1 MLCILIRRGKDTLF
15 FLFLR
20 PFNKMVE
27 KVRILLEKLF
37 SRQFIRFVFVAGLN
51 TAFGW
56 CVFALL
62 RFLLGLT
69 PLKDPYVLAALL
81 GTIISVLF
89 NFKTYGTLVFK
100 NGDNRLIF
108 KFLMV
113 CAITYFINIFGIKM
127 LENFGIDNY
136 IASAIM
142 CVPVG
147 LLNFLFNKVFTY
159 SKHTKGWIWT
169 TMVLLLLFEIVLFVM
184 IKMGV

>member
-1 MLCILIRRGKDTLF
+1 MIRRSKDTLN
-15 FLFLR
+15 FLFLHVLK
-20 PFNKMVE
+20 KMIK
-27 KVRILLEKLF
+27 KVKEIYEMLF
-37 SRQFIRFVFVAGLN
+37 SKQFIRFVFVAGLN

-69 PLKDPYVLAALL
+69 PLKDPYVLAAFL
-81 GTIISVLF
+81 GTIISVIF
-89 NFKTYGTLVFK
+89 NFKTYGNIVFK

-108 KFLMV
+108 KFLIV
-113 CAITYFINIFGIKM
+113 CAITYFINIFGIKV
-127 LENFGIDNY
+127 LENVGIDNY
-136 IASAIM
+136 IASAVM

-159 SKHTKGWIWT
+159 SKDTKRWIWFS
-169 TMVLLLLFEIVLFVM
+169 MVLLLLFEIVLFVM